1 MATFTYRDGRFFKD
15 GAPFYFLGA
24 EYQYY
29 RDKRS
34 NWAARLDQ
42 LKAGNVNVICFYI
55 PWRHHIVHDPVTG
68 AVSYDFDGRT
78 FDSRDLRTFLKLCQE
93 RGLQMLAKPGPF
105 VHSELNIGGLPDIS
119 SPTFNPGIEPVRLQ
133 NGDPLFWEYDH
144 TQMPS
149 PNDAT
154 FDALAKRWL
163 SEVGKVLAPY
173 VAPKGNWS
181 GPESTPAAARKIAS
195 AIPLPPPACSGQII
209 AIQLLDET
217 IYCTS
222 NDAPWHFG
230 YDAPDQRHFQAMLA
244 AKYGTVVEYNRVHGT
259 AVKAFQFVVPP
270 RLDPTKPVALNRG
283 DVLGLIDWG
292 EFQWRIRREF
302 YARYKE
308 YLGIDL
314 PYLTN
319 YAGITP
325 PIDENVPDKVE
336 ESVKDTPREYLPLYP
351 EWWLSQNRVDQDLDV
366 YEYGMI
372 SWLGV
377 ASYNVP
383 DASTPPKDDVGANE
397 VFNRYINTSRRRRGI
412 NIEENWGFAT
422 LYHPLSKYP
431 MIPFFQTLACVAG
444 GCTGYVVFTG
454 VSHGYWLDDLDR
466 TTQKQHR
473 TFPSD
478 APIGENGEI
487 GPMYKAMKDLNEWF
501 AKEGADFLKAELDM
515 DVCLLAVPEYAAVSS
530 WVPEGKAPHWVL
542 PHAVPRTGYD
552 VIEPATMTCN
562 AQGVN
567 YEIAELPA
575 LSADDLLQKPRAAV
589 HLSFFLGRREQQT
602 LVDFVKRGGTLIAS
616 GELPA
621 YDEKMDPCTV
631 LGDFVRAYGDGKS
644 KAKGTLLYSTGN
656 VFNDPRAFLGNLRLA
671 GWQKKVG
678 YGDGLRAFVYRH
690 EDDFYIFF
698 FNFDRHGQH
707 DKTIEFYGRRLGL
720 TVGSKTCGVVHVKG
734 ASAVAGKGKDKEAG
748 HDRIV
753 SYLVKG
759 ENEFEVETTDVRLRL
774 GKQEIRFTGDS
785 SKYDI

>member
-270 RLDPTKPVALNRG
+270 RLDPTQ
-283 DVLGLIDWG
+283 GLC
-292 EFQWRIRREF
+292 R
-302 YARYKE
+302 
-308 YLGIDL
+308 
-314 PYLTN
+314 
-319 YAGITP
+319 AGIVVTP
-325 PIDENVPDKVE
+325 LEG
-336 ESVKDTPREYLPLYP
+336 
-351 EWWLSQNRVDQDLDV
+351 RVDQDEPPPLPFR
-366 YEYGMI
+366 
-372 SWLGV
+372 GV
-377 ASYNVP
+377 RRLTCRARRLPRVWRR
-383 DASTPPKDDVGANE
+383 PPAGA
-397 VFNRYINTSRRRRGI
+397 RRG
-412 NIEENWGFAT
+412 
-422 LYHPLSKYP
+422 
-431 MIPFFQTLACVAG
+431 
-444 GCTGYVVFTG
+444 
-454 VSHGYWLDDLDR
+454 
-466 TTQKQHR
+466 
-473 TFPSD
+473 
-478 APIGENGEI
+478 
-487 GPMYKAMKDLNEWF
+487 
-501 AKEGADFLKAELDM
+501 
-515 DVCLLAVPEYAAVSS
+515 
-530 WVPEGKAPHWVL
+530 GKAL
-542 PHAVPRTGYD
+542 R
-552 VIEPATMTCN
+552 
-562 AQGVN
+562 Q
-567 YEIAELPA
+567 
-575 LSADDLLQKPRAAV
+575 
-589 HLSFFLGRREQQT
+589 
-602 LVDFVKRGGTLIAS
+602 RGG
-616 GELPA
+616 
-621 YDEKMDPCTV
+621 
-631 LGDFVRAYGDGKS
+631 
-644 KAKGTLLYSTGN
+644 
-656 VFNDPRAFLGNLRLA
+656 
-671 GWQKKVG
+671 
-678 YGDGLRAFVYRH
+678 
-690 EDDFYIFF
+690 
-698 FNFDRHGQH
+698 
-707 DKTIEFYGRRLGL
+707 
-720 TVGSKTCGVVHVKG
+720 GSKGWR
-734 ASAVAGKGKDKEAG
+734 S
-748 HDRIV
+748 
-753 SYLVKG
+753 
-759 ENEFEVETTDVRLRL
+759 
-774 GKQEIRFTGDS
+774 GDL
-785 SKYDI
+785 

>member
-1 MATFTYRDGRFFKD
+1 MAAFTYRDGRFFKD
-15 GAPFYFLGA
+15 GVPFYFLGA

-34 NWAARLDQ
+34 NWGARLDQ
-42 LKAGNVNVICFYI
+42 LKAANVNVICFYI

-78 FDSRDLRTFLKLCQE
+78 FDSRDLRTFLKLCQQ
-93 RGLQMLAKPGPF
+93 RGLWMLAKPGPF

-119 SPTFNPGIEPVRLQ
+119 SPSFNPGIEPVRLQ

-154 FDALAKRWL
+154 FDGLAKRWL
-163 SEVGKVLAPY
+163 NEVGKVLKPH
-173 VAPKGNWS
+173 VAPKGN
-181 GPESTPAAARKIAS
+181 
-195 AIPLPPPACSGQII
+195 II

-230 YDAPDQRHFQAMLA
+230 YDAPDQRHFHAMLA
-244 AKYGTVVEYNRVHGT
+244 AKYGTVAEYNRVHGT
-259 AVKAFQFVVPP
+259 EVKAFEFVQPP
-270 RLDPTKPVALNRG
+270 RLDPTKPVANTRR
-283 DVLGLIDWG
+283 DVLALIDWG

-325 PIDENVPDKVE
+325 PIDENVPDQQE
-336 ESVKDTPREYLPLYP
+336 ASVKDTPPAYLPLYP

-383 DASTPPKDDVGANE
+383 DASTPPAEDVGANE

-422 LYHPLSKYP
+422 LYHPLSKFP

-478 APIGENGEI
+478 APIGENGET
-487 GPMYKAMKDLNEWF
+487 GPMYAAMKDLNEWF
-501 AKEGADFLKAELDM
+501 AREGAAFLRAELDM

-530 WVPEGKAPHWVL
+530 WVPDGKAPHWVL

-562 AQGVN
+562 AHGVN

-575 LSADDLLQKPRAAV
+575 LSADDLLKKPRAAV

-631 LGDFVRAYGDGKS
+631 LADFVRAYGDGKAR
-644 KAKGTLLYSTGN
+644 AKGTLLYSTGN
-656 VFNDPRAFLGNLRLA
+656 VFNDERALLGNLRLA
-671 GWQKKVG
+671 GWQKNVG
-678 YGDGLRAFVYRH
+678 YSDGLRAFVYRD
-690 EDDFYIFF
+690 EDDFFVFF
-698 FNFDRHGQH
+698 FNFDRHGH
-707 DKTIEFYGRRLGL
+707 HEKTIEFHGRRLGL

-734 ASAVAGKGKDKEAG
+734 ASAESVKGKGTQAL

-759 ENEFEVETTDVRLRL
+759 VNEFEGETTDVRLRL

-785 SKYDI
+785 SKYDV

>member
-15 GAPFYFLGA
+15 GKPFYFLGA

-29 RDKRS
+29 RDKRA

-42 LKAGNVNVICFYI
+42 LKAGHVNVVCFYI
-55 PWRHHIVHDPVTG
+55 PWRHHIQHDPVTG

-78 FDSRDLRTFLKLCQE
+78 FDSRDLRHFLALCEE
-93 RGLQMLAKPGPF
+93 RGLHMLAKPGPF
-105 VHSELNIGGLPDIS
+105 VHSELNIGGLPDVS
-119 SPTFNPGIEPVRLQ
+119 SPSFNPGIEPVRK
-133 NGDPLFWEYDH
+133 GDDSPLYWEYDF

-149 PNDAT
+149 PNDAA

-163 SEVGKVLAPY
+163 NEVGRVLKPH
-173 VAPKGNWS
+173 VAPKG
-181 GPESTPAAARKIAS
+181 G
-195 AIPLPPPACSGQII
+195 II

-230 YDAPDQRHFQAMLA
+230 YDAPDVRHFQAMLR
-244 AKYGTVVEYNRVHGT
+244 AKYGTVAEYDRVHGT
-259 AVKAFQFVVPP
+259 QVRAFEFVKPP
-270 RLDPTKPVALNRG
+270 RLDPARPVALTRR
-283 DVLGLIDWG
+283 DVLGLVDWG

-314 PYLTN
+314 PCLTN

-336 ESVKDTPREYLPLYP
+336 AAGKDTPREYLPLYP
-351 EWWLSQNRVDQDLDV
+351 EWWFSQNRVDQDLDV

-383 DASTPPKDDVGANE
+383 DASTPPADTVGRNE

-422 LYHPLSKYP
+422 LYHPMSKYP

-487 GPMYKAMKDLNEWF
+487 GPMYHAMRMLNEWF
-501 AKEGADFLKAELDM
+501 AREGEGFLRAELDM
-515 DVCLLAVPEYAAVSS
+515 DVCLLVVPEYAAVSS
-530 WVPEGKAPHWVL
+530 WVPGGKAPHWVL
-542 PHAVPRTGYD
+542 PHAVPRAGYG

-562 AQGVN
+562 AHGVN
-567 YEIAELPA
+567 YGIAELPA
-575 LSADDLLQKPRAAV
+575 LSADDLLKKPRAAV
-589 HLSFFLGRREQQT
+589 HLSFFLPRKDQQT

-621 YDEKMDPCTV
+621 YDENMDPCTI
-631 LGDFVRAYGDGKS
+631 LADFVRAYGDGKA

-656 VFNDPRAFLGNLRLA
+656 VFNDERAFLGNLRLA
-671 GWQKKVG
+671 GWKPHLS
-678 YGDGLRAFVYRH
+678 YSEGLRAFVYRH
-690 EDDFYIFF
+690 ENDYYVFF
-698 FNFDRHGQH
+698 FNFDRHGRH
-707 DKTIEFYGRRLGL
+707 DKVIQYQGRRLEV

-734 ASAVAGKGKDKEAG
+734 GTAGGAGKAG
-748 HDRIV
+748 ADRIV

-759 ENEFEVETTDVRLRL
+759 VNEFERETAEVVLRL
-774 GKQEIRFTGDS
+774 GRQEIRIAGDGS
-785 SKYDI
+785 AFDL

>member
-1 MATFTYRDGRFFKD
+1 MAAFTYRNGRFFKD
-15 GAPFYFLGA
+15 GEPFYFLGA

-55 PWRHHIVHDPVTG
+55 PWRHHIVHDPASG
-68 AVSYDFDGRT
+68 AISYDFDGAT
-78 FDSRDLRTFLKLCQE
+78 LDSRDLRTFMKLIQE
-93 RGLQMLAKPGPF
+93 RGLWMLAKPGPF
-105 VHSELNIGGLPDIS
+105 VHSELNIGGLPDVT
-119 SPTFNPGIEPVRLQ
+119 SPSFNPGIEPVRIHTGHALY
-133 NGDPLFWEYDH
+133 WEYDH
-144 TQMPS
+144 TQLPS
-149 PNDAT
+149 PNDPA
-154 FDALAKRWL
+154 FDALARRWL
-163 SEVGKVLAPY
+163 SEVGEVLKPH
-173 VAPKGNWS
+173 VAPKGN
-181 GPESTPAAARKIAS
+181 
-195 AIPLPPPACSGQII
+195 II

-230 YDAPDQRHFQAMLA
+230 YDAPDQRHFQAFLA
-244 AKYGTVVEYNRVHGT
+244 AKYGTVAEYNRVHGSEC
-259 AVKAFQFVVPP
+259 KAFELVQPP
-270 RLDPTKPVALNRG
+270 LLDPTRPVARNRRE
-283 DVLGLIDWG
+283 VLALVDWG

-302 YARYKE
+302 YARYKD

-336 ESVKDTPREYLPLYP
+336 ESVKDTPRDYVRLYP
-351 EWWLSQNRVDQDLDV
+351 EWWLSHNRVDQDLDV

-383 DASTPPKDDVGANE
+383 DASTPPAEDVGRNE

-422 LYHPLSKYP
+422 LYHPMSKYP

-454 VSHGYWLDDLDR
+454 VSHGYWVDDLDR

-487 GPMYKAMKDLNEWF
+487 GPMYEAMRLLNEWF
-501 AKEGADFLKAELDM
+501 AREGAGFLKAELDM
-515 DVCLLAVPEYAAVSS
+515 DVCLLAVPEYAAVSG
-530 WVPEGKAPHWVL
+530 WVPEGKAPQWIL
-542 PHAVPRTGYD
+542 PHAVPRTGHD

-562 AQGVN
+562 VHGVN

-575 LSADDLLQKPRAAV
+575 LSVDDLLAKPRVAV
-589 HLSFFLGRREQQT
+589 HLGFFMGRAEQQK
-602 LVDFVKRGGTLIAS
+602 LVALVTGGGTLIAS

-621 YDEKMDPCTV
+621 YDERMDPCTV
-631 LGDFVRAYGDGKS
+631 LADFVRGVQDGTTTV
-644 KAKGTLLYSTGN
+644 KGTLLYSTGN
-656 VFNDPRAFLGNLRLA
+656 VFNDERAFLGNLRLA
-671 GWQKKVG
+671 GWEQKVA
-678 YGDGLRAFVYRH
+678 YSEGLRAFVYRH
-690 EDDFYIFF
+690 DQDYYVFF
-698 FNFDRHGQH
+698 FNFDRRGMHQ
-707 DKTIEFYGRRLGL
+707 KRIEFHGRCLDLG
-720 TVGSKTCGVVHVKG
+720 VGSKTCGVVHV
-734 ASAVAGKGKDKEAG
+734 SN
-748 HDRIV
+748 DRIV

-759 ENEFEVETTDVRLRL
+759 VNEFEGETAEVLLRL
-774 GKQEIRFTGDS
+774 KGQQICFSGDGS
-785 SKYDI
+785 AYDL